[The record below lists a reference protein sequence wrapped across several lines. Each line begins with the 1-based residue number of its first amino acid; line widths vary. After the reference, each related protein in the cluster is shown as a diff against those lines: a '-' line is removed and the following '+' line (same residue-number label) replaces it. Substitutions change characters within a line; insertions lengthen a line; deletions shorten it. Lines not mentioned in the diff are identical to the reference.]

1 MFIDDKNGECFSKS
15 NILCGKFDIFVND
28 KKILKRRLNS
38 KEFNVLKLNKR
49 RRFMKKDE
57 MEFDFYDEFFLNFVL
72 DYDISN
78 EMELDIVFRDEKN
91 YFDKFIEKEDSNFEY
106 YFVEYE
112 SIERCGIQKFGR
124 VEILNYFVVK

>member
-1 MFIDDKNGECFSKS
+1 
-15 NILCGKFDIFVND
+15 
-28 KKILKRRLNS
+28 
-38 KEFNVLKLNKR
+38 
-49 RRFMKKDE
+49 MKKDE

-91 YFDKFIEKEDSNFEY
+91 YFDKFIEKEDSNVEY
-106 YFVEYE
+106 YFVERE